1 LKNKAYKAAGPYLN
15 RITQNTLK
23 KLIGCKVI
31 VLNALRKEKHISHF
45 NLEEAVQ
52 IMEFLRPEKAYF
64 THISH
69 LIGFHDEINK
79 LLPDFIELAYDQL
92 SFDI

>member
-1 LKNKAYKAAGPYLN
+1 MPYDPN
-15 RITQNTLK
+15 HTLK
-23 KLIGCKVI
+23 KMLGCKVI

-45 NLEEAVQ
+45 NLTEAVQ

-69 LIGFHDEINK
+69 LMGFHNEINK
-79 LLPDFIELAYDQL
+79 TLPDFIELAYDQL
-92 SFDI
+92 EIDL